1 MMQYAEFYFDSG
13 CDTGQACRHPSER
26 GVKTLKC
33 ATKRELKRL
42 SKTKS
47 ETFSILCD
55 EEVTYGEVVKSMI
68 GIVALMA
75 IVAVS
80 GYFFG
85 GEVM

>member
-1 MMQYAEFYFDSG
+1 MQNSILIQDAI
-13 CDTGQACRHPSER
+13 QAKPAGIQVNE
-26 GVKTLKC
+26 GLKTLKC

-42 SKTKS
+42 SQTKS

-68 GIVALMA
+68 GIVVLMA

>member
-1 MMQYAEFYFDSG
+1 MQNSIFINDVI
-13 CDTGQACRHPSER
+13 QAKPAGIPVNE
-26 GVKTLKC
+26 GLKTLKC

-55 EEVTYGEVVKSMI
+55 EEVTYGEMVKSML

>member
-1 MMQYAEFYFDSG
+1 MQNSILIQDAI
-13 CDTGQACRHPSER
+13 QAKPAGIQVNVNE
-26 GVKTLKC
+26 GLKTLKC

-55 EEVTYGEVVKSMI
+55 EEVTYGEVVIAML

>member
-1 MMQYAEFYFDSG
+1 MQNSILIQDAI
-13 CDTGQACRHPSER
+13 QAKPAGIQVNVNEGLRS
-26 GVKTLKC
+26 LKC

-55 EEVTYGEVVKSMI
+55 EEVTYGEVAIAML

>member
-1 MMQYAEFYFDSG
+1 MQNSILMSDAQVRPAGIPVNEG
-13 CDTGQACRHPSER
+13 L
-26 GVKTLKC
+26 KTLKC

-55 EEVTYGEVVKSMI
+55 EEVTNGEVVIAMI
-68 GIVALMA
+68 GCVALMA

-80 GYFFG
+80 GYLYG

>member
-1 MMQYAEFYFDSG
+1 MQNSIFINDAI
-13 CDTGQACRHPSER
+13 QAKPAGIPVNE
-26 GVKTLKC
+26 GIKTLKC

-68 GIVALMA
+68 GIVVLMA

>member
-1 MMQYAEFYFDSG
+1 MQNSILIQDAI
-13 CDTGQACRHPSER
+13 QAKPAGIPVNEGLRS
-26 GVKTLKC
+26 LKC
-33 ATKRELKRL
+33 ATKR
-42 SKTKS
+42 

-55 EEVTYGEVVKSMI
+55 EEVTYGEVVIAMI
-68 GIVALMA
+68 GCVALMA

>member
-1 MMQYAEFYFDSG
+1 MQNSILIQDAI
-13 CDTGQACRHPSER
+13 QAKPAGIPVNE
-26 GVKTLKC
+26 GIKTLKC
-33 ATKRELKRL
+33 ATKREAKRL
-42 SKTKS
+42 MATKS

-55 EEVTYGEVVKSMI
+55 EEVTYGEVVM
-68 GIVALMA
+68 GFVGCVALMA

>member
-1 MMQYAEFYFDSG
+1 MQNSIFINDAI
-13 CDTGQACRHPSER
+13 QAKPAGIQVNVNEGLGS
-26 GVKTLKC
+26 LKC

-55 EEVTYGEVVKSMI
+55 EEVTYGEVVIAMM
-68 GIVALMA
+68 GCVALMA

>member
-1 MMQYAEFYFDSG
+1 MQNSILIQDAI
-13 CDTGQACRHPSER
+13 QAKPAGIQVNE
-26 GVKTLKC
+26 GIKTLKC

-47 ETFSILCD
+47 ETFSFLCD

-68 GIVALMA
+68 GIVVLMA

>member
-1 MMQYAEFYFDSG
+1 MQNSILIQDAI
-13 CDTGQACRHPSER
+13 QAKPAGIPVNE
-26 GVKTLKC
+26 GLKTLKC
-33 ATKRELKRL
+33 AIQREAKRL
-42 SKTKS
+42 MATKS

-55 EEVTYGEVVKSMI
+55 EEVTYGEVVM
-68 GIVALMA
+68 GFVGCVALMA

>member
-1 MMQYAEFYFDSG
+1 MQNSILIQDAI
-13 CDTGQACRHPSER
+13 QAKPAGIQVNE
-26 GVKTLKC
+26 GLKTLKC

-42 SKTKS
+42 SKTKN

-55 EEVTYGEVVKSMI
+55 EEVTYGEVLMGFV
-68 GIVALMA
+68 GCVALMA

>member
-1 MMQYAEFYFDSG
+1 MQNSILIQDAI
-13 CDTGQACRHPSER
+13 QAKPAGIQVNVNEGLRS
-26 GVKTLKC
+26 LKC

-55 EEVTYGEVVKSMI
+55 EEVTYGEVVIAMI
-68 GIVALMA
+68 GCVALMA

>member
-1 MMQYAEFYFDSG
+1 MQNSILIQDAI
-13 CDTGQACRHPSER
+13 QAKPAGIQVNVNEGLQS
-26 GVKTLKC
+26 LKC

-55 EEVTYGEVVKSMI
+55 EEVTYGEVVIAML

-80 GYFFG
+80 GYLYG

>member
-1 MMQYAEFYFDSG
+1 MQNSIFINDAI
-13 CDTGQACRHPSER
+13 QAKPAGIPVNE
-26 GVKTLKC
+26 GLKTLKC

-55 EEVTYGEVVKSMI
+55 EEVTYGEVVKSML
-68 GIVALMA
+68 GIVVLMA

>member
-1 MMQYAEFYFDSG
+1 MQNSILIQDAI
-13 CDTGQACRHPSER
+13 QAKPAGIPVNEGLSS
-26 GVKTLKC
+26 LKC
-33 ATKRELKRL
+33 AIKRETKRLMA
-42 SKTKS
+42 TKS

-55 EEVTYGEVVKSMI
+55 EEVTYGEVVM
-68 GIVALMA
+68 GFVGCVALMA

>member
-1 MMQYAEFYFDSG
+1 MQNSILLNDAI
-13 CDTGQACRHPSER
+13 QAKPAGIPVNE
-26 GVKTLKC
+26 GLKTLKC

-55 EEVTYGEVVKSMI
+55 EEVTYGEVAIAMI
-68 GIVALMA
+68 GCVALMA

>member
-1 MMQYAEFYFDSG
+1 MQNSILINDAI
-13 CDTGQACRHPSER
+13 QAKPAGIPVNE
-26 GVKTLKC
+26 GLKTLKC

-55 EEVTYGEVVKSMI
+55 EEVSYGEVVKSML
-68 GIVALMA
+68 GIVVLMA

>member
-1 MMQYAEFYFDSG
+1 MQNSILIQDAIQTKPAGIQVNVNEGLQS
-13 CDTGQACRHPSER
+13 
-26 GVKTLKC
+26 LKC

-55 EEVTYGEVVKSMI
+55 EEVTYGEVAIAMI
-68 GIVALMA
+68 GCVALMA

>member
-1 MMQYAEFYFDSG
+1 MQNSILIQDAI
-13 CDTGQACRHPSER
+13 QAKPAGIQVNVNE
-26 GVKTLKC
+26 GLKTLKC

-55 EEVTYGEVVKSMI
+55 EEVTYGEVVIAML
-68 GIVALMA
+68 GCVALMA

>member
-1 MMQYAEFYFDSG
+1 MQNSILIQDAI
-13 CDTGQACRHPSER
+13 QAKPAGIPVNE
-26 GVKTLKC
+26 GLKTLKC
-33 ATKRELKRL
+33 ATKRETKRL
-42 SKTKS
+42 MATKS

-55 EEVTYGEVVKSMI
+55 EEVTYGEVAIAML

>member
-1 MMQYAEFYFDSG
+1 MQNSIFINDAI
-13 CDTGQACRHPSER
+13 QAKPAGIPVNE
-26 GVKTLKC
+26 GIKTLKC

-42 SKTKS
+42 SRTKS

-68 GIVALMA
+68 GIVVLMA

>member
-1 MMQYAEFYFDSG
+1 MQNSILIQDAI
-13 CDTGQACRHPSER
+13 QAKPAGIPVNE
-26 GVKTLKC
+26 GLKTLKC
-33 ATKRELKRL
+33 ATKREFKRL

>member
-1 MMQYAEFYFDSG
+1 MQNSILIQDAI
-13 CDTGQACRHPSER
+13 QAKPAGIQVNVNEGLRS
-26 GVKTLKC
+26 LKC

-55 EEVTYGEVVKSMI
+55 EEVTYGEVAIAML
-68 GIVALMA
+68 GIVVLMA

>member
-1 MMQYAEFYFDSG
+1 MQNSIFINDAI
-13 CDTGQACRHPSER
+13 QAKPAGIPVNE
-26 GVKTLKC
+26 GLKTLKC

-55 EEVTYGEVVKSMI
+55 EEVSYGEVVKSML
-68 GIVALMA
+68 GIVVLMA